1 MIVTAWI
8 NGTAFVSGAAYG
20 VRLAAEDRDR
30 YFQRDWETIELE
42 LGGYALVVKIDVA
55 KPSFWNSTCSELI
68 HTEIGRWLIEN
79 GLESWQAGQPPKLS
93 LKLIGGTRF
102 RLMK

>member
-30 YFQRDWETIELE
+30 YFQRHWETIELE
-42 LGGYALVVKIDVA
+42 LGVM
-55 KPSFWNSTCSELI
+55 
-68 HTEIGRWLIEN
+68 H
-79 GLESWQAGQPPKLS
+79 SWS
-93 LKLIGGTRF
+93 RS
-102 RLMK
+102 M